1 MVCSCSL
8 HKYLTVIRMPQIF
21 SNTDPCQDMLRFSN
35 PSERFQW
42 NRAGRQQK
50 DWKTQGT
57 LQLCMRT
64 IHQSCSHFDHRSP
77 QKIVEVHSRFTFG
90 RPVTLN
96 WGFYFFKKKRKTSSA
111 YFSKRLDTGPESTL
125 RTLWPLYFRKGDVV
139 PGEVWGPLEAP
150 QQKTKHSGR

>member
-35 PSERFQW
+35 PSEPFQW

-57 LQLCMRT
+57 LQLCTCT
-64 IHQSCSHFDHRSP
+64 IHQSCSHFDHRRP

-90 RPVTLN
+90 KPMTLN
-96 WGFYFFKKKRKTSSA
+96 WGFYFFKKKKKDQLCVLFQEVGHRSWE
-111 YFSKRLDTGPESTL
+111 YFTHALALVFQKRGCGTWRGL
-125 RTLWPLYFRKGDVV
+125 RTFRNTSA
-139 PGEVWGPLEAP
+139 EN
-150 QQKTKHSGR
+150 